1 VPVHEEQVTLDKQAV
16 VTEEIEIGKRT
27 VQDPERVGGNV
38 RKEEARV
45 ETTGDVTGRDDTTT
59 RRKP

>member
-27 VQDPERVGGNV
+27 VQDTEHVGGNV
-38 RKEEARV
+38 RKEVAHV